1 MIPFT
6 STPPRDAYLSGFN
19 AEIGGV
25 ENNSEQFIVD
35 NFSHAADTVSKAVSE
50 QALFYSMIRRDSRCF
65 WTSLRRYVK
74 LHPNDKFPL
83 HAQEAYI
90 MYMDKA
96 PEEKRIILPVEQ
108 PVFDRYK
115 QFWATLENLLKSGL
129 KDQEEIGKN
138 MRAQWADTYWYYNIF
153 GTVAQ

>member
-1 MIPFT
+1 
-6 STPPRDAYLSGFN
+6 
-19 AEIGGV
+19 
-25 ENNSEQFIVD
+25 
-35 NFSHAADTVSKAVSE
+35 
-50 QALFYSMIRRDSRCF
+50 
-65 WTSLRRYVK
+65 
-74 LHPNDKFPL
+74 
-83 HAQEAYI
+83 